1 MTTTIEPLAPRLRD
15 LNRFFTSE
23 SDARD
28 LQGTAR
34 S

>member
-15 LNRFFTSE
+15 LSFFTSE